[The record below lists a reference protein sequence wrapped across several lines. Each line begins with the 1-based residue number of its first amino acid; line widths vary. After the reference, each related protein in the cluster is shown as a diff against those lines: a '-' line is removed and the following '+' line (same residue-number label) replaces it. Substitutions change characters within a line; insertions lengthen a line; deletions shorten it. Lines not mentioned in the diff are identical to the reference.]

1 MKKNISNIL
10 FAIFLV
16 LLLIPNTRKS
26 IQVGLQTMLSK
37 IIPARIEKVTNKKID
52 TNFQVMLQG
61 VNTPDLTL
69 TLSGDKVI
77 FVNFW
82 ATWCPPC
89 IAELPALQK
98 LYDTYGDRI
107 NFAFISSE
115 KASVL
120 QAFLHKNNYSLPVY
134 QLNYDLP
141 EIWKHRSIPTTYIID
156 KQGNLV
162 LHKSG
167 VANWGGDSFIN
178 QLEILLEK

>member
-1 MKKNISNIL
+1 MKKNVSNIL

-37 IIPARIEKVTNKKID
+37 IVPARIEKVPNKKLD
-52 TNFQVMLQG
+52 TNYQVSLKG
-61 VNTPDLTL
+61 VNVPSLKL
-69 TLSGDKVI
+69 ISKGDKVI

-98 LYDTYGDRI
+98 LFDKFGDRVQ
-107 NFAFISSE
+107 FAFISSE
-115 KASVL
+115 STATL
-120 QAFLHKNNYSLPVY
+120 QAFLHKNNFSLPVY
-134 QLNYDLP
+134 QLNSALP

-167 VANWGGDSFIN
+167 VANWNGNSFVS
-178 QLEILLEK
+178 QLEKLLEE